1 MQIKHMPASERPQE
15 KMLFA
20 GPGALSNSELLALVI
35 RTGTNEKSAIQL
47 AEDVLSYA
55 SVHVGDLGRAAA
67 RELTEIDGIGTAKAC
82 SIVAAIELSKRLVS
96 GKVMEKAV
104 LSDCSDVADLLMK
117 EMMYETREIFMSIHL
132 NTRLKVESK
141 TVISIGNLD
150 SAPVHPREVFAPAM
164 KRGAAGIIV
173 AHNHPTGDPTPSEAD
188 ITITERLLETSRIV
202 GIKLIDH
209 VIIGS
214 GSYVSLRD
222 MGYIPD

>member
-1 MQIKHMPASERPQE
+1 
-15 KMLFA
+15 
-20 GPGALSNSELLALVI
+20 
-35 RTGTNEKSAIQL
+35 
-47 AEDVLSYA
+47 
-55 SVHVGDLGRAAA
+55 
-67 RELTEIDGIGTAKAC
+67 
-82 SIVAAIELSKRLVS
+82 
-96 GKVMEKAV
+96 MEKAV